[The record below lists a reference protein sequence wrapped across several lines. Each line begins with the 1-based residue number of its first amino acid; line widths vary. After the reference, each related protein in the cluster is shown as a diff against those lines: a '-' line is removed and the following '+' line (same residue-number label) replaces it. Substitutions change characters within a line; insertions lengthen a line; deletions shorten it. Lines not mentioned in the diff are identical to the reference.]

1 MGFPDFHNIT
11 KYSQIFL
18 SKFPDT
24 TKQYQILEQ
33 RESSSNDR
41 VKSRVITRKRN
52 YDNPSKESMNR
63 FNSIETI
70 NQTSQKQQQQQQ
82 QIQYNLPEDMRISKL
97 LRRLCAENNPK
108 TAIELCDKL
117 KTVIRD
123 PSNGS
128 YVRKA
133 FDILAESIISVF
145 ETGPSDCLNHVAEVF
160 GMMGFVVKSDFG
172 IYRGW
177 ILKIYKSQKSLRVL
191 MMQCLLKTLKM
202 DLNYGLTDHSGKL
215 MEILK
220 DYLENADQP
229 DLFIAIIQVIEQM
242 CWNYPNYFQEH
253 FTDIVDIMIGWHL
266 ETEQSSEVKHHCGRV
281 LQKFQIYWQNDLKF
295 TLSLLGQF
303 LEDITS
309 CGEELMVLE
318 NGEDLDKTVSPEIC
332 FGSLVGAFNTVFKCV
347 CFQPDS
353 LSFQLGKEFLTD
365 CFEKV
370 LDVAVLALE
379 IHQEEEMILSINEFI
394 LILLDCYQNEVQVP
408 FDKLIE
414 VLRIQ
419 IKSVNNFTNHQILSL
434 LSVILKCLKELKTIL
449 SVEFIDL
456 LLSQKSGLL
465 KVRFTKSDVIKQS
478 LIKINHEILNIK
490 NVELLQRAY
499 KLILEDFEISLNCLK
514 GNQIDLTKIQGELN
528 LQFNL
533 ITISG
538 LATSNSSIIAMWALT
553 PSILELL
560 TENLLT
566 TDENLWKNYPNT
578 FSSILILLTSHCR
591 KNNNF
596 IASSSLLKSKTS
608 QITDSFNKMTL
619 DDSTISP
626 TSEHFILV
634 LRFLGIV
641 LKNQLID
648 DQIYLIIDLC
658 KLLISQLSQYSNI
671 LEKSQNFNEILK
683 SIIEISSKCFNIKIL
698 TISSE
703 CLDYYLE
710 FKNIN
715 HEILTQIAELCC
727 VKMCSNNFMI
737 RKKFSLI
744 FAKIPL
750 TVSLKQVNQ
759 FTGINR
765 EKFENVTNLQNWYIS
780 NNTRGDL
787 RPQYFRDFIE
797 KISFT
802 KNADFIEDFLKEVF
816 QNCWYYEEGRPGDF
830 KNEALND
837 LRCLIS
843 WGQWEAAQFC
853 VNNKLRTP
861 LGKAQ
866 DTFIKIESIIK
877 EDARIL
883 ALKEN
888 STVDNIKNLI
898 NNQKQARILLGFM
911 ECLEKVIY
919 NASEGTAFAMPAP
932 PQISK
937 TFFRVNAPT
946 CNEWFSR
953 IRTAVDL
960 VALHCMEPEMVI
972 RYSEE
977 VLKNLFKQNKINDPL
992 FEHILMQLAWAL
1004 LRNEET
1010 EALFG
1015 LYKWAKNVTQK
1026 KFSWIK
1032 MAAEQSAGHK
1042 ELAANGYKDILEHE
1056 KDLDKH
1062 VRDFISDQMACC
1074 FVFTGQYHELRD
1086 LLIEQ
1091 VSFYLLFLLFIIT
1104 NLKFK
1109 VSCGF
1114 EVL

>member
-1 MGFPDFHNIT
+1 
-11 KYSQIFL
+11 
-18 SKFPDT
+18 
-24 TKQYQILEQ
+24 
-33 RESSSNDR
+33 
-41 VKSRVITRKRN
+41 
-52 YDNPSKESMNR
+52 
-63 FNSIETI
+63 
-70 NQTSQKQQQQQQ
+70 
-82 QIQYNLPEDMRISKL
+82 MRISKL

-108 TAIELCDKL
+108 IANELCDKL
-117 KTVIRD
+117 KTAIRD
-123 PSNGS
+123 PTNIG

-145 ETGPSDCLNHVAEVF
+145 ETGPTDCLENVTEIF
-160 GMMGFVVKSDFG
+160 GMMGFVIRIDFLV
-172 IYRGW
+172 YRGW
-177 ILKIYKSQKSLRVL
+177 ICKIYKTQKNLRVF
-191 MMQCLLKTLKM
+191 MMKCLLKTLKM
-202 DLNYGLTDHSGKL
+202 DLTYSLTEQSGKL

-229 DLFIAIIQVIEQM
+229 DLFIAIIRVIEQM
-242 CWNYPNYFQEH
+242 CWNYPNFQQH

-266 ETEQSSEVKHHCGRV
+266 ETEQTPEVKHHCGLV

-309 CGEELMVLE
+309 CGEEL
-318 NGEDLDKTVSPEIC
+318 EDDPVEDKTVAPEIC

-347 CFQPDS
+347 CFTPDS
-353 LSFQLGKEFLTD
+353 LSFQLGKEFLTE

-370 LDVAVLALE
+370 LDVAGLALE
-379 IHQEEEMILSINEFI
+379 LNQEEEMILSINEFI
-394 LILLDCYQNEVQVP
+394 LLLLDCHQDVQVP
-408 FDKLIE
+408 FENLIKVLKIQIKLIE
-414 VLRIQ
+414 
-419 IKSVNNFTNHQILSL
+419 KFTNHQILSV
-434 LSVILKCLKELKTIL
+434 LSVILKCLKELKTVL
-449 SVEFIDL
+449 SLDFIDL
-456 LLSQKSGLL
+456 LLSQESGLL
-465 KVRFTKSDVIKQS
+465 KVRFTKNDLIKQS

-499 KLILEDFEISLNCLK
+499 KLILEDIEISLNCLK
-514 GNQIDLTKIQGELN
+514 GEEIQMTKIQGELN

-538 LATSNSSIIAMWALT
+538 LATSNTSIIAMWALS

-560 TENLLT
+560 TENLQT
-566 TDENLWKNYPNT
+566 TDVNLWKNYPNT

-626 TSEHFILV
+626 TSEHFVLILK
-634 LRFLGIV
+634 FLPIL

-648 DQIYLIIDLC
+648 DQCLLIIDLC
-658 KLLISQLSQYSNI
+658 KLLIEQLGQYSTI
-671 LEKSQNFNEILK
+671 LEKNQNFNEILK
-683 SIIEISSKCFNIKIL
+683 SIIQISSNCFNTKIL
-698 TISSE
+698 LILSD
-703 CLDYYLE
+703 CLDFYLE
-710 FKNIN
+710 FKIIN
-715 HEILTQIAELCC
+715 NEILTQIAELCC
-727 VKMCSNNFMI
+727 VKMCSNNFEI

-750 TVSLKQVNQ
+750 QISLKQVNQ

-765 EKFENVTNLQNWYIS
+765 EKFENVINLQNWYIS

-787 RPQYFRDFIE
+787 RPQYFKDFIE

-802 KNADFIEDFLKEVF
+802 KNADSIEEFLQEVF

-830 KNEALND
+830 KKEAMND

-888 STVDNIKNLI
+888 STVDNMKNLM

-932 PQISK
+932 PQIAK

-972 RYSEE
+972 RYSEA
-977 VLKNLFKQNKINDPL
+977 VLKNLVQQNKINDPL

-1026 KFSWIK
+1026 KFNWIR

-1042 ELAANGYKDILEHE
+1042 ELAAEGYKDILEQE

-1062 VRDFISDQMACC
+1062 VRDFIADQIVFCY
-1074 FVFTGQYHELRD
+1074 VFTGQYYELRD

-1091 VSFYLLFLLFIIT
+1091 VSFSF
-1104 NLKFK
+1104 FK
-1109 VSCGF
+1109 L
-1114 EVL
+1114 VLRQKVTHCELIV